1 MTQQS
6 NILVVEDRADWQ
18 DIVCS
23 TLVSEGYQARP
34 VASYEEAMSAIQEN
48 KFDVAIID
56 PVLDMDNRFN
66 RDGLGVLQKISE
78 TQPGTPIV
86 VITGSLT
93 HDIKASLEHI
103 YPGIPVLFKESW
115 NPTEFVNLMHKL
127 MGEQSDTGGVQNKLT
142 DMPTKNPL
150 ELIAPSDGII
160 NYPRVLLVENN
171 ESWQDIVAGVLSE
184 VGYFWRVARN
194 APEALQ
200 ELEKE
205 SFQVVVLDLKLQQNN
220 LPLRSNEG
228 WLLLDHFVETYPK
241 IKIIVLSGRAT
252 PNDVAYLLTHYP
264 VVRFI
269 EKQHFTAQTLQE
281 AIVQATQV
289 AELRIQTFGQ
299 FRLWRN
305 GQPLEVWEMPEAE
318 SVIKLLLARRV
329 RDGRAVAADELMA
342 RLWPNV
348 DETIGRKKLLP
359 VINSARHTMEP
370 DVEPKDSNFILRSA
384 NGYLFDIHDRV
395 KWDVMIFRDHLQT
408 GKNLAREE
416 RWAEAIAE
424 FETGH
429 AMYRGDFLMA
439 DRNVDWANDMRREI
453 ASDFCNLMVELAD
466 AYAALG
472 QYSKAIQACETSLRK
487 DPLLEKVYRRLMHF
501 HYCQGDKA
509 QALKVYR
516 NCIKLFEELFGESPT
531 PATRQL
537 YRAISNDDPID
548 CHPK

>member
-1 MTQQS
+1 MTQT

-23 TLVSEGYQARP
+23 TILAEGYGAKA
-34 VASYEEAMSAIQEN
+34 VFSYEEAMKAMQEN
-48 KFDVAIID
+48 KFDMAIID
-56 PVLDMDNRFN
+56 PVLDIENRFN

-78 TQPGTPIV
+78 AQPKTPIV

-93 HDIKASLEHI
+93 HDIKTSLEHLC
-103 YPGIPVLFKESW
+103 PGAPVLFKESW
-115 NPTEFVNLMHKL
+115 NALEFVSLMHQL
-127 MGEQSDTGGVQNKLT
+127 MGEQGEA
-142 DMPTKNPL
+142 KNQSPKMDAFQKTASASTL
-150 ELIAPSDGII
+150 LDSTI

-171 ESWQDIVAGVLSE
+171 DSWQEIVAGVLGE
-184 VGYFWRVARN
+184 TGYFWRIARS
-194 APEALQ
+194 AQEALQ

-205 SFQVVVLDLKLQQNN
+205 SFHVVVLDLKLQQNS

-241 IKIIVLSGRAT
+241 VKIIVLSGRAT

-269 EKQHFTAQTLQE
+269 EKQHFTAQALQE
-281 AIVQATQV
+281 ALAQATQV
-289 AELRIQTFGQ
+289 PELRIQTFGQ

-305 GQPLEVWEMPEAE
+305 GHALEMWEVPEAE
-318 SVIKLLLARRV
+318 TVIKLLLTRRV

-342 RLWPNV
+342 RLWPNS
-348 DETIGRKKLLP
+348 DESSGRKKLLP
-359 VINSARHTMEP
+359 IINVARHTLEP

-384 NGYLFDIHDRV
+384 NGYLFYLHERV
-395 KWDVMIFRDHLQT
+395 NWDVMAFREHLKIGQQ
-408 GKNLAREE
+408 LAQEE
-416 RWAEAIAE
+416 RWAEATVKLEI
-424 FETGH
+424 GQS
-429 AMYRGDFLMA
+429 MYRGDFLTA
-439 DRNVDWANDMRREI
+439 DRAIDWANDVRREI
-453 ASDFCNLMVELAD
+453 AAEFCNLMVELAD
-466 AYAALG
+466 AYAAQG
-472 QYSKAIQACETSLRK
+472 QYTQAIKACETTLRK

-501 HYCQGDKA
+501 YYCQGDKA

-537 YRAISNDDPID
+537 YQAISNNEPID
-548 CHPK
+548 CHGIS